1 MRASVSSEEIASA
14 RISRSERS
22 LKFLATAFPIVMNQ
36 GCEDYFFATSVVG
49 EGAGVTEEAG
59 VVDGEGVAEGAGVA
73 ERAVAEA
80 DGVAEETGVAATRTI
95 VPVVRESDGLIY
107 CWVTP
112 WRRSPKRWR

>member
-1 MRASVSSEEIASA
+1 
-14 RISRSERS
+14 
-22 LKFLATAFPIVMNQ
+22 MNQ
-36 GCEDYFFATSVVG
+36 GYEDYFFATSVVG

-59 VVDGEGVAEGAGVA
+59 VVDGEGVAQGAGVA
-73 ERAVAEA
+73 EGAGGVAEA
-80 DGVAEETGVAATRTI
+80 AGVAEEAGVAATRTI